1 MIVKNNVKSRLEC
14 TKYRCVKK
22 DEFTI
27 NTGQT
32 NSKKRESLLNKTV
45 IMAQPLN
52 KLGCKKFLSII
63 IK

>member
-1 MIVKNNVKSRLEC
+1 MSNQDLNVQNIDSVSIA
-14 TKYRCVKK
+14 VKK